1 VVKASRH
8 AGIAAALVLG
18 LAIPGAAQASTG
30 IGTHGAPT
38 EASGWF
44 PEWYEDAAGTKLEL
58 CVEGDYCATTIE
70 GGLPD
75 PESPARFPDNFPDE
89 SFYWSGDATLTY
101 PGGTALLTM
110 AQEAAFLNGPVVDG
124 EQIAFGRLR
133 IRATGLTPNAWYRFT
148 YPFGSIDLQ
157 AVDKAPRVV
166 NYTNDVGCLASPC
179 DDAAYSSLSGS
190 DVGPEFLQ
198 WDATQSAPPEGY
210 LGNPALPHRVTG
222 SSFVPDG
229 ESEPANYFRIE
240 RITGKGGTVTGTV
253 GRTSDFLI
261 SGKLAGA
268 PHGHFAAAPVQFGD
282 REVGTTSERTA
293 TIRNTGSGE
302 LMLGRPKITGSDVD
316 DFDIAAGG
324 SCDLPGTL
332 APGETCTVRVAF
344 SPAVACDHSAR
355 LEVPEESGSGATT
368 RSVAV
373 TGTGTA
379 RPVPVVAPAPV
390 APAAPSVAPA
400 PAPALVAPPS
410 TGILDRTARSRAAIR
425 GLSVRSVIARS
436 RARTDGLRLV
446 LRIAGD
452 ANVVRVR
459 IYRTR
464 DNKRGARVAQL
475 FRSPTAN
482 PVRLRLADRA
492 LRRRLTPGFYRIEVA
507 AGKTRAT
514 LGRTQT
520 RVIRVTR

>member
-1 VVKASRH
+1 MVKASRH
-8 AGIAAALVLG
+8 AGIAAAVVLG
-18 LAIPGAAQASTG
+18 LAIPAAAQASTG
-30 IGTHGAPT
+30 IGSHGAPT

-89 SFYWSGDATLTY
+89 SFYWSGDATLNY

-222 SSFVPDG
+222 SSFVPEG

-293 TIRNTGSGE
+293 TIRNTGSGD

-344 SPAVACDHSAR
+344 SPAVARDHSAR
-355 LEVPEESGSGATT
+355 LEVPEESGGGATA

-379 RPVPVVAPAPV
+379 RPAPVVAPAPV
-390 APAAPSVAPA
+390 APAAPSVAPP
-400 PAPALVAPPS
+400 PAPTIVAPPS
-410 TGILDRTARSRAAIR
+410 TGVLDRTARSRAAIR